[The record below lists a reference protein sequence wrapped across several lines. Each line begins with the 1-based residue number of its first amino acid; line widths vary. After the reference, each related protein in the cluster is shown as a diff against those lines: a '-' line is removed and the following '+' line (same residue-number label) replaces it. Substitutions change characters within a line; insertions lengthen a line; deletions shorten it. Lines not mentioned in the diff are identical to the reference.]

1 MRIGGLHKL
10 SLIDYP
16 KKVAAVIFTQ
26 GCDFRCPFCHNPDLV
41 LPEQF
46 LSPMN
51 EEEIFKFLAKRK
63 DQLTGVVV
71 TGGEPTIHSDLPD
84 FLRKIKE
91 LGYSIKLDTN
101 GNHPDVL
108 KSLMDQGLIDYVAM
122 DIKTS
127 FARYSQAAGVSVDIQ
142 NIQRSIDLIVGSEI
156 DYHFRTTVVHKLISE
171 NDLKNIKESLG
182 QAKRYLLQEFVV
194 DQMILDKTL
203 KDERVYTEEEFKK
216 LQQGWEKK

>member
-1 MRIGGLHKL
+1 
-10 SLIDYP
+10 
-16 KKVAAVIFTQ
+16 
-26 GCDFRCPFCHNPDLV
+26 
-41 LPEQF
+41 
-46 LSPMN
+46 MN